1 MPDTSSIDI
10 SVELNLE
17 PTSRVSLTA
26 TVANKLAE
34 LILDNRLGTGERLP
48 SERDLAFRLEVS
60 RIVVR
65 EALKVLAERG
75 LVHIRPGVGT
85 FVVHMAQGAV
95 TGPLSRYI
103 QRNQV
108 AMRHL
113 LELRTILEPAVAAA
127 AAKAVT
133 AEVREALARNL
144 ERTEEVVTRL
154 EEDEDVVEAFAWADV
169 EFHQLLATATDN
181 PLYLLVLEPLLDRQL
196 EVRRKGAR
204 LPGAT
209 RKAYQGHRVVFE
221 QVVRGNA
228 PEAARAMAEHLGA
241 VATWLEATSEGTEG
255 CEAREEP

>member
-17 PTSRVSLTA
+17 PASRVSLTA

-34 LILDNRLGTGERLP
+34 LILDNRLGAGERLP
-48 SERDLAFRLEVS
+48 SERELAFRLEVS

-85 FVVHMAQGAV
+85 FVVPMAQGAV

-103 QRNQV
+103 RRNQV

-133 AEVREALARNL
+133 AKVREALARNL

-154 EEDEDVVEAFAWADV
+154 EEEEDVVEAFAWADI
-169 EFHQLLATATDN
+169 EFHQLLATATGN
-181 PLYLLVLEPLLDRQL
+181 PLYLLVLEPLFDRQL

-204 LPGAT
+204 LPGAA
-209 RKAYQGHRVVFE
+209 RKAYQGHCIVFE
-221 QVVRGNA
+221 QVVGGNA

-241 VATWLEATSEGTEG
+241 VATWLEATSD
-255 CEAREEP
+255 